1 MTSRCTEDTKVPAGP
16 TTLDSDRAA
25 SEDRTFEVPMGV
37 LLWLLIPLAAL
48 IVGIVS
54 AYLIGR
60 PARPAAMQDSM
71 DSFSRFRHALAARH
85 TAGRPP
91 GHPPGSREPVP
102 QVQVTQS
109 PAIVAKDPPT
119 RSE

>member
-1 MTSRCTEDTKVPAGP
+1 MS
-16 TTLDSDRAA
+16 
-25 SEDRTFEVPMGV
+25 V

-48 IVGIVS
+48 IAGIVS

-85 TAGRPP
+85 TGRTPA
-91 GHPPGSREPVP
+91 HPPGARAAPVP
-102 QVQVTQS
+102 QVQVTYS
-109 PAIVAKDPPT
+109 PAIVVKDPPS